1 MSDFKKLFVG
11 HVGNR
16 FFSVKFKKQNG
27 ADRILTGRLGV
38 TKHLKGGSRSATN
51 DKYLIVW
58 ESATKGYRYVN
69 IDTLQWIKCRGTYF
83 IYQIVQNNQQK
94 IIVINTL
101 SK

>member
-69 IDTLQWIKCRGTYF
+69 IDTLQWIKCRG
-83 IYQIVQNNQQK
+83 IKMDVAI
-94 IIVINTL
+94 
-101 SK
+101 